1 MTYRAGIIG
10 AGGVAGLGI
19 LGRDET
25 ESIGTERV
33 DSSHAG
39 GYAASDE
46 VELVGIADV
55 DGEARETFGECW
67 GIPESG
73 RYADHR
79 DLLAE
84 PLDIVSVCTPTL
96 YHADHTV
103 DAARIGDPDVIWC
116 EKPLA
121 ASVAGAE
128 EAVAACAETDTELVV
143 NHNSRF
149 RSRFAR
155 IRELIRED
163 GVLGEVQSVHG
174 HFRRELM
181 RNSTHVL
188 DTLVYWLDLE
198 PSQVSGHLVGENE
211 AGDSLAA
218 DIDLDDVGGAG
229 TIVGED
235 GTVVTVDCTAPR
247 AGSTMFYHLRGSEG
261 KLYVNPTDDEVRYWA
276 VEDGAHVERELPGLA
291 TEDLAYVGYEA
302 SFRHAVDH
310 AVALIEGRTENR
322 SPGTEARR
330 SVRMIVALAVSSYTG
345 SRISLPLERPLR
357 DVTIRS
363 W

>member
-25 ESIGTERV
+25 ESIGTQRV

-55 DGEARETFGECW
+55 DEDALEIFGECW
-67 GIPESG
+67 EIPESG

-79 DLLAE
+79 DLLE
-84 PLDIVSVCTPTL
+84 ESLDVVSVCTPTI
-96 YHADHTV
+96 YHAEHAI

-128 EAVAACAETDTELVV
+128 QAIEACAETDTHLVV

-149 RSRFAR
+149 RSRNER
-155 IRELIRED
+155 VRELIGE
-163 GVLGEVQSVHG
+163 GVLGEVHSVHG

-198 PSQVSGHLVGENE
+198 PHHVSGHLVGENE
-211 AGDSLAA
+211 AGDSLSA
-218 DIDLDDVGGAG
+218 DIDLDDIGGAG
-229 TIVGED
+229 TIVAED
-235 GTVVTVDCTAPR
+235 STVLTVDCTAPR
-247 AGSTMFYHLRGSEG
+247 AGSTMFYHLRGTKG

-276 VEDGAHVERELPGLA
+276 VEDGTHVERELPGIADVEL
-291 TEDLAYVGYEA
+291 EYVGYED

-310 AVALIEGRTENR
+310 AVDLIEGHAENR
-322 SPGTEARR
+322 SPGSEAAR
-330 SVRMIVALAVSSYTG
+330 SVEMIVALALSSYTG
-345 SRISLPLERPLR
+345 SRLTVPLDRPLR